1 MTKVKYETFKN
12 MAQLREL
19 WMTCSQVVQNSSVTS
34 TGDSLESCK
43 IIRSNSK
50 EALKRP
56 HNLSLTFIHTYI
68 YKYNFINIDENE
80 SWWHLSNSCSRRCHS
95 LSYVEIHYEISS
107 DRFIKGTVWR
117 YTQSGLAS
125 SVSVSPSGS
134 LTRMVAASGEPP

>member
-1 MTKVKYETFKN
+1 MNDLFSSHRK
-12 MAQLREL
+12 
-19 WMTCSQVVQNSSVTS
+19 VVQNSSVTS

-80 SWWHLSNSCSRRCHS
+80 S
-95 LSYVEIHYEISS
+95 
-107 DRFIKGTVWR
+107 
-117 YTQSGLAS
+117 
-125 SVSVSPSGS
+125 
-134 LTRMVAASGEPP
+134 